1 MKASYDGQ
9 THLGLAIFEMGEQR
23 QRSSVFVEKDGQVR
37 IEIRGVKGTS
47 CLDLT
52 KDLEAVLGDRV
63 TERELTP
70 EADETA
76 QAIVQEQ
83 QWQWGG

>member
-1 MKASYDGQ
+1 MELQEID
-9 THLGLAIFEMGEQR
+9 
-23 QRSSVFVEKDGQVR
+23 VFVEKDGQVR
-37 IEIRGVKGTS
+37 IEVRGVKGTS

-52 KDLEAVLGDRV
+52 KDLEAVLGDRIAN
-63 TERELTP
+63 RELTP

-76 QAIVQEQ
+76 QSIVQEQ

>member
-1 MKASYDGQ
+1 MELQEID
-9 THLGLAIFEMGEQR
+9 
-23 QRSSVFVEKDGQVR
+23 VFVEKDGQVR
-37 IEIRGVKGTS
+37 IEVRGVKGTS

-52 KDLEAVLGDRV
+52 KDLEAVLGDRIAN
-63 TERELTP
+63 RELTP

-76 QAIVQEQ
+76 QTIVQEQ